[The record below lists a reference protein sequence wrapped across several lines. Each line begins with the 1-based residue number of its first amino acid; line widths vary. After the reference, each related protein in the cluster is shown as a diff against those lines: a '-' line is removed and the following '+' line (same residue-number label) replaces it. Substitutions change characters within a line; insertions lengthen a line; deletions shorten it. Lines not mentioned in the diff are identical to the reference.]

1 MTSSGTHLGL
11 ATLVVREYDEAIDF
25 YVNKVG
31 FTLVSDDEMSPT
43 KRWVVVAPPGGGTG
57 LLLAK
62 ADGPSQEAVVGNQTG
77 GRVAFFLRA
86 ADFDAQYGHMVEHG
100 VEFLEAVRHEPYG
113 KVVVWRD
120 LYGTSW
126 DLLGDSAI

>member
-1 MTSSGTHLGL
+1 MTTSGAHLGL
-11 ATLVVREYDEAIDF
+11 ATLVVRDYDEAIAF
-25 YVNKVG
+25 YVDKVG
-31 FTLVSDDEMSPT
+31 FTLSSDEVMSPT
-43 KRWVVVAPPGGGTG
+43 KRWVVVTPQDGGTG

-62 ADGPSQEAVVGNQTG
+62 ADGPAQQAVVGNQTG

-86 ADFDAQYGHMVEHG
+86 ADFDAQYRHMVAHG

-120 LYGTSW
+120 LYGTTW
-126 DLLGDSAI
+126 DLLEDL